1 MSEPPNIAQSTDE
14 HAVGR
19 TVPKYAARVRHKD
32 DGTARSP
39 HARRFRTAT
48 AILTGLGVAAIIIA
62 VALVIAGNNSQRD
75 TPQAWSSWSPPDSGT
90 LGATEIAAHV
100 APFYRLSS
108 INQLD
113 VVTVVNLESAAA
125 ASAQAQAEANGTTLP
140 PSSGLQVAVRP
151 NPQSSAVSLLSGNT
165 IAYNLCGI
173 GGRNCAISVG
183 TPSSNR
189 LLLLRREALELA
201 LYTFKY
207 IAGAQTVVAIL
218 PPGYTTQHCVG
229 AACAKSQ
236 QKSVTKPLDLAL
248 LFARGELAPWLQ
260 RPLRSTFPESIPPTV
275 SQIAKSP
282 EAEIVSLITAHGMF
296 AESTASAQ
304 DGSTV
309 ISLNGP
315 IQPQ

>member
-207 IAGAQTVVAIL
+207 MSGVENVVAIL
-218 PPGYTTQHCVG
+218 PPGKTETTSVLT
-229 AACAKSQ
+229 KSLPT
-236 QKSVTKPLDLAL
+236 SDSPTTGKPINLAVLFVREELQPL
-248 LFARGELAPWLQ
+248 LKQ
-260 RPLRSTFPESIPPTV
+260 PLSASLPEQYPPTV
-275 SQIAKSP
+275 SEMPSAP
-282 EAEIVSLITAHGMF
+282 EAGLVEQVTGRGLFSEQLQT
-296 AESTASAQ
+296 AQ
-304 DGSTV
+304 DGSDLIV
-309 ISLNGP
+309 LDP
-315 IQPQ
+315 LPPQ